1 MDNRKINVE
10 EAKQQITE
18 LKNVR
23 EELEKVVSEL
33 ETQFL
38 AEFSNAYDSQ
48 RAQELKANIDAMKVE
63 IDSINKETN
72 TITQISEEYVRSSE
86 ATDVQ

>member
-63 IDSINKETN
+63 IDNINKETN

>member
-63 IDSINKETN
+63 IENINKETN

-86 ATDVQ
+86 ATDVK

>member
-23 EELEKVVSEL
+23 EELEKTVKEL

-63 IDSINKETN
+63 IENINKETN

-86 ATDVQ
+86 ATDVK

>member
-23 EELEKVVSEL
+23 EELEKLVNEL
-33 ETQFL
+33 ESQFL
-38 AEFSNAYDSQ
+38 AEFSDAYDSQ
-48 RAQELKANIDAMKVE
+48 RAQELKANIDAMKSE
-63 IDSINKETN
+63 IETINKETN

-86 ATDVQ
+86 ATDTQ

>member
-23 EELEKVVSEL
+23 EEIEKLVNEL
-33 ETQFL
+33 ESQFL
-38 AEFSNAYDSQ
+38 AEFSDAYDSQ
-48 RAQELKANIDAMKVE
+48 RAQELKANIDAMKSE
-63 IDSINKETN
+63 IETINKETN

-86 ATDVQ
+86 ATDTQ